1 MRDSNSLQLASGFT
15 LLEILV
21 AIFIFAIVITTIFFS
36 YRSVF
41 SNVDVINQSIV
52 PYATAQNCL
61 DRMIVDLQAIHV
73 SLPPEFKTPDL
84 DGPTDLFRIVG
95 DALNL
100 GATEFQRL
108 RFASLAHL
116 PLGRKNRNSGI
127 AEIIYYVQAADQDH
141 FVLKRADKLYNFES
155 HDKPSVDPVLCDNLR
170 ALTFKYYD
178 HEGTPYDAWNSSAEE
193 FGYATPAKIAIRLEL
208 DGGANPLVFET
219 MVTLPVHRQK
229 TNE

>member
-1 MRDSNSLQLASGFT
+1 LRDFTALQPESGFT

-21 AIFIFAIVITTIFFS
+21 AISIFAIVITTILFS

-41 SNVDVINQSIV
+41 SNVDAINQSLV

-61 DRMIVDLQAIHV
+61 DRMIVDLQSTHV
-73 SLPPEFKTPDL
+73 SLPPEFKPPDF
-84 DGPTDLFRIVG
+84 DGPTDPFRFVG
-95 DALNL
+95 DTLSF

-116 PLGRKNRNSGI
+116 PLGNKNRGNGI
-127 AEIIYYVQAADQDH
+127 AEIVYYVQAEDEDH
-141 FVLKRADKLYNFES
+141 FVLKRADRLYNFEPS
-155 HDKPSVDPVLCDNLR
+155 DSPSVDPVLCENLR

-178 HEGTPYDAWNSSAEE
+178 SEGTAYDAWNSAAQV
-193 FGYATPAKIAIRLEL
+193 FGYATPVKISIRLEVN
-208 DGGANPLVFET
+208 GGTNPLVFET

-229 TNE
+229 EKE